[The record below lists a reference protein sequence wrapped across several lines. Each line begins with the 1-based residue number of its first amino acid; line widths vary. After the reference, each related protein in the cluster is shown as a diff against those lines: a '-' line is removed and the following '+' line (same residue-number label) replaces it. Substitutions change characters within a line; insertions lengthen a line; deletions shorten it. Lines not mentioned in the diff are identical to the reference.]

1 MIITTWRSRGI
12 DPIILTKTILRYL
25 QILNLISESG
35 VTFCKAFL
43 GREWERRK
51 YKATDMGLEFILVN
65 LMR

>member
-43 GREWERRK
+43 LREWERRK